1 VNRRVAV
8 ERHTGS
14 ARPASS
20 NRHFSRVRPRGA
32 LARAAHAPPPDPG
45 DRPQSRVLTV
55 STTHTARP
63 LTSWR
68 RARQCAKRTEPDDV
82 SVNNSARS
90 TSQLGTQHITE
101 PIERIRLTGG
111 SFA

>member
-1 VNRRVAV
+1 VLLTLPLPTPAIGPNRAYSRFNHAYS
-8 ERHTGS
+8 S
-14 ARPASS
+14 A
-20 NRHFSRVRPRGA
+20 
-32 LARAAHAPPPDPG
+32 
-45 DRPQSRVLTV
+45 
-55 STTHTARP
+55 

-101 PIERIRLTGG
+101 PIERIRLTVG